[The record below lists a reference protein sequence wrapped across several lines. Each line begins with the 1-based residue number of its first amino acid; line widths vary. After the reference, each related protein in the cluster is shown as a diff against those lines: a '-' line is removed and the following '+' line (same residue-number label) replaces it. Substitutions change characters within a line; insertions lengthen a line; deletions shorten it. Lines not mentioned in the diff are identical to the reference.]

1 MQRAMEQLD
10 AIISANLSDGDEL
23 NKLEEMLK
31 SSNDGTCSRLCLSR
45 TNPVLDGRQQV
56 DYLSLLNDMVTDD
69 SKQAADSEKADLV
82 ARVSTPQRG
91 WRTWLIYV
99 IGLDY

>member
-31 SSNDGTCSRLCLSR
+31 SSNGGT
-45 TNPVLDGRQQV
+45 
-56 DYLSLLNDMVTDD
+56 
-69 SKQAADSEKADLV
+69 
-82 ARVSTPQRG
+82 
-91 WRTWLIYV
+91 
-99 IGLDY
+99 